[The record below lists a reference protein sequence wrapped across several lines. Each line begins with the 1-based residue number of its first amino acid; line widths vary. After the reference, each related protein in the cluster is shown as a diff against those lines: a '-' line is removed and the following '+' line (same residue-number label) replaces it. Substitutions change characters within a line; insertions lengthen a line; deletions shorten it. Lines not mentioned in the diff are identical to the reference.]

1 MQFNPQNPL
10 IVQSDK
16 TILLEVD
23 NDRYTDARDAL
34 ARFAELEKSPEH
46 IHTYRLTPLSLWN
59 AAAAGLTA
67 QKILDDLTRF
77 AKYPLPDNVR
87 VEIADAIARYGR
99 VKLILEEGKLL
110 LVSDDVALMT
120 ELARHKFVAPFLR
133 ARLTPTRFE
142 IAAADRGRI
151 KQVLLQVGYPAED
164 LAGYVEGVR
173 LEIHLRDAC
182 QASGESFRVRH
193 YQTEA
198 ADIFYAGGGP
208 SGGSGVIVLPC
219 GAGKTIVGMAAME
232 KLQTATL
239 ILATNTVA
247 ARQWIAELLDKTTLA
262 EDQIGEYTGQRKEIR
277 PVTIATYQVL
287 TYHPRKRKVSGTLR
301 DLREEFPNFAI
312 FDQLAWGLIIY
323 DEVHLLPAPVFRIT
337 AEIQARRRLG
347 MTATLVR
354 EDGCEGDVFSLV
366 GPKKYDVPW
375 KELEKQGWIA
385 TAECH
390 EIRVPLPED
399 SRMEYALAP
408 DQEKYRIA
416 AENPAKLDLVRELLR
431 KHKDDTVLVI
441 GVFLTQ
447 LHKIAE
453 MLSAPLITGET
464 TVRERERLFEQLR
477 RGEITQLVVSKVANF
492 SIDLPDANVAIQI
505 SGTFGSRQEEAQRLG
520 RILRPKKHGLLAHF
534 YALVS
539 HDTIDQDYSAH
550 RQMFLTEQGYR
561 YDILYAH
568 EVADFTPALIAGEA
582 SVVAPLA
589 LPPPTSPLTPEP
601 PLPSPDAVHQERGE
615 GAGGAG

>member
-1 MQFNPQNPL
+1 MQFNSQNPL

-23 NDRYTDARDAL
+23 SDLYQDARDAL

-67 QKILDDLTRF
+67 QKIIKDLAHF
-77 AKYPLPDNVR
+77 AKYPLPENVR
-87 VEIADAIARYGR
+87 ADIIEAISRFGR
-99 VKLILEEGKLL
+99 VKLILENGKLL
-110 LVSDDVALMT
+110 LVSDDLALMT
-120 ELARHKFVAPFLR
+120 ELARHKFVAPLVR
-133 ARLTPTRFE
+133 AQASPTRFE
-142 IAAADRGRI
+142 ISIADRGRI

-164 LAGYVEGVR
+164 LAGYVQGTR
-173 LEIHLRDAC
+173 LEIHLRETG
-182 QASGESFRVRH
+182 QVTNEPFIMRH
-193 YQTEA
+193 YQIQA
-198 ADIFYAGGGP
+198 AQVFHAGG
-208 SGGSGVIVLPC
+208 SVTGGSGVIVLPC
-219 GAGKTIVGMAAME
+219 GAGKTIVGLAAME

-239 ILATNTVA
+239 ILTTNTVA
-247 ARQWIAELLDKTTLA
+247 VHQWINEILDKTTLTA
-262 EDQIGEYTGQRKEIR
+262 DQIGEYTGQRKEIR
-277 PVTIATYQVL
+277 PVTIASYQVL
-287 TYHPRKRKVSGTLR
+287 TYHPRKLRKDGAIRNLR
-301 DLREEFPNFAI
+301 DEFPHFAI
-312 FDQLAWGLIIY
+312 FDQLNWGLIIY

-354 EDGCEGDVFSLV
+354 EDGHEGDVFTLV

-399 SRMEYALAP
+399 LRMEYALAP
-408 DQEKYRIA
+408 DQHKYRIA
-416 AENPAKLDLVRELLR
+416 AENPDKLGLVRELLR

-441 GVFLTQ
+441 GVYLTQ

-453 MLSAPLITGET
+453 MLGAPLITGET
-464 TVRERERLFEQLR
+464 TIRDREKLYDQLR
-477 RGEITQLVVSKVANF
+477 RGEISKLVVSKVANF
-492 SIDLPDANVAIQI
+492 SIDLPDANVAIQV

-520 RILRPKKHGLLAHF
+520 RILRPKKRGLLAHF

-568 EVADFTPALIAGEA
+568 EIDPWTPATFSIEA
-582 SVVAPLA
+582 SVVAPRA
-589 LPPPTSPLTPEP
+589 LPAPQT
-601 PLPSPDAVHQERGE
+601 AVGE
-615 GAGGAG
+615 

>member
-23 NDRYTDARDAL
+23 SPLYQDARDAL

-46 IHTYRLTPLSLWN
+46 IHTYRLTALSLWN
-59 AAAAGLTA
+59 AAAAGLDA

-77 AKYPLPDNVR
+77 CKYPLPDNVR
-87 VEIADAIARYGR
+87 ADIVEAISRYGR
-99 VKLILEEGKLL
+99 VKLVLEDHKLL
-110 LVSDDVALMT
+110 LVSDDVPLMT
-120 ELARHKFVAPFLR
+120 ELARHKFVAPILR
-133 ARLTPTRFE
+133 AQLTPTKFE
-142 IAAADRGRI
+142 VAIADRGRI

-164 LAGYVEGVR
+164 LAGYVEGTH
-173 LEIHLRDAC
+173 LEINLRENSAATNAAFTLRD
-182 QASGESFRVRH
+182 

-198 ADIFYAGGGP
+198 AAVFHAGG
-208 SGGSGVIVLPC
+208 SVTGGSGVIVLPC
-219 GAGKTIVGMAAME
+219 GAGKTIVGLAAMQ

-239 ILATNTVA
+239 ILTTNTVA
-247 ARQWIAELLDKTTLA
+247 VRQWITELLDKTMLTA
-262 EDQIGEYTGQRKEIR
+262 DQIGEYTGQHKEIR
-277 PVTIATYQVL
+277 PVTIASYQVL
-287 TYHPRKRKVSGTLR
+287 TYHPRKLRKDGAIRNLR
-301 DLREEFPNFAI
+301 DEFPHFSI
-312 FDQLAWGLIIY
+312 FDQFDWGLIIY

-354 EDGCEGDVFSLV
+354 EDGHEGDVFTLV

-399 SRMEYALAP
+399 RRMEYALAP
-408 DQEKYRIA
+408 DAEKYRIA
-416 AENPAKLDLVRELLR
+416 AENPAKLGLVRELLR

-441 GVFLTQ
+441 GVYLTQ

-453 MLSAPLITGET
+453 MLGAPLITGET
-464 TVRERERLFEQLR
+464 TIRDREKLYDQLR
-477 RGEITQLVVSKVANF
+477 RGEITKLVVSKVANF

-520 RILRPKKHGLLAHF
+520 RILRPKKNGLLAHF

-561 YDILYAH
+561 YDILYSH
-568 EVADFTPALIAGEA
+568 EIENWTPATFAAEA
-582 SVVAPLA
+582 RVVAPLA
-589 LPPPTSPLTPEP
+589 LPAPQAASNE
-601 PLPSPDAVHQERGE
+601 
-615 GAGGAG
+615 

>member
-23 NDRYTDARDAL
+23 NSLYQEARDAL

-67 QKILDDLTRF
+67 QKILEDLVRF

-87 VEIADAIARYGR
+87 VDIVDAISRYGR
-99 VKLILEEGKLL
+99 IKLTLEGGKLM
-110 LVSDDVALMT
+110 LVSEDVALMA
-120 ELARHKFVAPFLR
+120 ELARHKLVAPLLQ
-133 ARLTPTRFE
+133 ARIDPTRFE
-142 IAAADRGRI
+142 ISPGDRGRI
-151 KQVLLQVGYPAED
+151 KQILLQVGYPAED
-164 LAGYVEGVR
+164 LAGYLEGAR
-173 LEIHLRDAC
+173 LELGLRPAC
-182 QASGESFRVRH
+182 LQSGEPFNMRH
-193 YQTEA
+193 YQHEA
-198 ADIFYAGGGP
+198 VDIFHAGGGP
-208 SGGSGVIVLPC
+208 TGGSGVIVLPC
-219 GAGKTIVGMAAME
+219 GAGKTIVGLAAIE
-232 KLQTATL
+232 RLQCATL
-239 ILATNTVA
+239 ILTTNTVA
-247 ARQWIAELLDKTTLA
+247 ARQWMNELLDKTTLTP
-262 EDQIGEYTGQRKEIR
+262 DQIGEYSGQRKDIR
-277 PVTIATYQVL
+277 PVTVATYQVL
-287 TYHPRKRKVSGTLR
+287 TYHPRKRKGSGPVH
-301 DLREEFPNFAI
+301 DLRQEFPHFAL
-312 FDQLAWGLIIY
+312 FDEHDWGLIIY

-354 EDGCEGDVFSLV
+354 EDGHEGDVFSLV

-375 KELEKQGWIA
+375 KQLEQEGWIA

-399 SRMEYALAP
+399 RRMEYALAP
-408 DQEKYRIA
+408 DSEKYRVA
-416 AENPAKLDLVRELLR
+416 AENPAKLDLVRDLIR
-431 KHKDDTVLVI
+431 KHEDDTVLVI
-441 GVFLTQ
+441 GSYISQ
-447 LHKIAE
+447 LHRVAE
-453 MLSAPLITGET
+453 MLGAPIITGET
-464 TVRERERLFEQLR
+464 PVREREKLFDRLRQ
-477 RGEITQLVVSKVANF
+477 GEINRLVVSKVANF

-520 RILRPKKHGLLAHF
+520 RILRPKKRGLLAHF

-561 YDILYAH
+561 YDILYSH
-568 EVADFTPALIAGEA
+568 ELADWTPAAITGEYTM
-582 SVVAPLA
+582 VAPKM
-589 LPPPTSPLTPEP
+589 LPERIPE
-601 PLPSPDAVHQERGE
+601 DV
-615 GAGGAG
+615 

>member
-23 NDRYTDARDAL
+23 SALYQDARDAL

-46 IHTYRLTPLSLWN
+46 IHTYRLTALSLWN

-87 VEIADAIARYGR
+87 VDIIEAISRYGR
-99 VKLILEEGKLL
+99 VKLILEDGKLL
-110 LVSDDVALMT
+110 LVSDDIPLMT
-120 ELARHKFVAPFLR
+120 ELARHKFVAPILR
-133 ARLTPTRFE
+133 ARLTPTQFE
-142 IAAADRGRI
+142 IAIADRGRI

-164 LAGYVEGVR
+164 LAGYVEGTP
-173 LEIHLRDAC
+173 LEIGLRENCVATNE
-182 QASGESFRVRH
+182 AFTLRH

-198 ADIFYAGGGP
+198 AEVFHAGGSA

-219 GAGKTIVGMAAME
+219 GAGKTMVGLAAMQ

-239 ILATNTVA
+239 ILTTNTVA
-247 ARQWIAELLDKTTLA
+247 VRQWITELLDKTTLTA
-262 EDQIGEYTGQRKEIR
+262 DQIGEYSGQLKEIR
-277 PVTIATYQVL
+277 PVTIASYQIL
-287 TYHPRKRKVSGTLR
+287 TYHPRKLRKDGAIRNLR
-301 DLREEFPNFAI
+301 DEFPHFAI
-312 FDQLAWGLIIY
+312 FDQLDWGLIIY

-354 EDGCEGDVFSLV
+354 EDGHEGDVFTLV
-366 GPKKYDVPW
+366 GPKKFDVPW

-390 EIRVPLPED
+390 EIRVPLPEER
-399 SRMEYALAP
+399 RMEYALAP
-408 DQEKYRIA
+408 DSEKYRIA
-416 AENPAKLDLVRELLR
+416 AENPDKLGLVRELLH

-441 GVFLTQ
+441 GVYLTQ

-453 MLSAPLITGET
+453 ILGAPLITGET
-464 TVRERERLFEQLR
+464 TIRDREKLFDQLR
-477 RGEITQLVVSKVANF
+477 RGEINRLVVSKVANF

-568 EVADFTPALIAGEA
+568 EIENWTPATFSVEGG
-582 SVVAPLA
+582 VVAPLA
-589 LPPPTSPLTPEP
+589 LPAPTMMRET
-601 PLPSPDAVHQERGE
+601 
-615 GAGGAG
+615 

>member
-23 NDRYTDARDAL
+23 SLLYQDARDAL

-46 IHTYRLTPLSLWN
+46 IHTYRLTALSLWN

-67 QKILDDLTRF
+67 QKILNDLDRF
-77 AKYPLPDNVR
+77 AKYSLPDNVR
-87 VEIADAIARYGR
+87 TDIVEAISRYGR
-99 VKLILEEGKLL
+99 VKLVLENSKLL
-110 LVSDDVALMT
+110 LVSDDVPLMT
-120 ELARHKFVAPFLR
+120 ELARHKFVAPILR
-133 ARLTPTRFE
+133 AQLAPTKFE
-142 IAAADRGRI
+142 ISIADRGRI

-164 LAGYVEGVR
+164 LAGYVEGTH
-173 LEIHLRDAC
+173 LEINLRENCVATNE
-182 QASGESFRVRH
+182 AFTLRN

-198 ADIFYAGGGP
+198 AEIFHAGG
-208 SGGSGVIVLPC
+208 SATGGSGVIVLPC
-219 GAGKTIVGMAAME
+219 GAGKTIVGLAAMH
-232 KLQTATL
+232 KVQTATL
-239 ILATNTVA
+239 ILTTNTVA
-247 ARQWIAELLDKTTLA
+247 VRQWINELLDKTTLTQ
-262 EDQIGEYTGQRKEIR
+262 DQIGEYTGQHKEIR
-277 PVTIATYQVL
+277 PVTIASYQVL
-287 TYHPRKRKVSGTLR
+287 TYHPRKLRKDGAIRNLR
-301 DLREEFPNFAI
+301 DEFPHFAI
-312 FDQLAWGLIIY
+312 FDQLDWGLIIY

-354 EDGCEGDVFSLV
+354 EDGHEGDVFTLV

-390 EIRVPLPED
+390 EIRVPMPED
-399 SRMEYALAP
+399 LRMEYALAP
-408 DQEKYRIA
+408 DEEKYRLS
-416 AENPAKLDLVRELLR
+416 AENPAKLGIVRELLR

-441 GVFLTQ
+441 GVYLSQ
-447 LHKIAE
+447 LHKISE
-453 MLSAPLITGET
+453 LLGAPLITGET
-464 TVRERERLFEQLR
+464 TIREREKLFDQLR
-477 RGEITQLVVSKVANF
+477 RGEITKLVVSKVANF

-520 RILRPKKHGLLAHF
+520 RILRPKKSGLLAHF

-568 EVADFTPALIAGEA
+568 EIENWTPATFTVEGKIVE
-582 SVVAPLA
+582 PRA
-589 LPPPTSPLTPEP
+589 LPAPRDTINE
-601 PLPSPDAVHQERGE
+601 
-615 GAGGAG
+615 